1 MFHSRKNLG
10 NLIDLTK
17 DLTKVAVIDSKGR
30 QYTYQQINDLANA
43 VANEL
48 SLQGYKSA
56 DRIAIIAFNSI
67 EFIATYL
74 GILKLG
80 AVVVLINAKAPQEQI
95 EYILNDSVACL
106 IFTDRELVSTLPIKQ
121 LDTIHKFA
129 NTQFNAYDPADTDPA
144 IFLYTSGST
153 GNPKGVMIS
162 HKNHLWM
169 ILGKA
174 RDKFMPQRRM
184 LVAAPCYHMNGL
196 SNMETALAGYATLI
210 LMPKFDARECL
221 TAIATH
227 RVNSI
232 SSVPTMI
239 ALMLKETDLVS
250 TLDLTCIRHI
260 LMGSAPVSKS
270 LYDSI
275 KQTFPNVIV
284 TIAYGLTEVGPGLFG
299 RHATIPT
306 PEMSVGYP
314 IQGIDYRLVDSV
326 LQIKSPSMMMRYNN
340 IDTASITQD
349 GFFITNDLF
358 RTDENGFYY
367 FEGRADD
374 MFVSGGNNIYPRQ
387 VEIALESHPA
397 VMSAAVIG
405 LDDDVKGVKP
415 YAFVVLKQSTTIDS
429 IKNHALTK
437 LAPSHCPRQ
446 IWIIDTMPLNGVN
459 KVDKK
464 KLQDH
469 AQHLLS
475 SI

>member
-10 NLIDLTK
+10 NLIDLTR

-43 VANEL
+43 VANGL
-48 SLQGYKSA
+48 SLQGYKPA

-80 AVVVLINAKAPQEQI
+80 AVVVLINAKAPQEQVN
-95 EYILNDSVACL
+95 YILNDSAACL
-106 IFTDRELVSTLPIKQ
+106 IFTDRTIASTLPVRQ
-121 LDTIHKFA
+121 LDSIHTFTD
-129 NTQFNAYDPADTDPA
+129 TQFDAHDPADTDPA

-196 SNMETALAGYATLI
+196 SNMETSLAGYATLI

-221 TAIATH
+221 QAIAEH

-239 ALMLKETDLVS
+239 ALMLNEKDLIS
-250 TLDLTCIRHI
+250 SLDLTCIRHI

-275 KQTFPNVIV
+275 KQTFPNVFV

-299 RHATIPT
+299 RHATLPT

-314 IQGIDYRLVDSV
+314 IQGIDYRLVDGV
-326 LQIKSPSMMMRYNN
+326 LQIRSPSMMLRYNN

-358 RTDENGFYY
+358 RIDENGFYY

-397 VMSAAVIG
+397 VMSAAVFG
-405 LDDDVKGVKP
+405 LDDNVKGVKP
-415 YAFVVLKQSTTIDS
+415 YAFVVLKELATVES
-429 IKNHALTK
+429 IKEHALTK

-446 IWIIDTMPLNGVN
+446 IWITDNMPLNGVN

-464 KLQDH
+464 KLQDR
-469 AQHLLS
+469 ALGLLS

>member
-1 MFHSRKNLG
+1 MSHLRKNLG
-10 NLIDLTK
+10 DLIDLSK
-17 DLTKVAVIDSKGR
+17 DLTKVAVIDSKSR

-43 VANEL
+43 VANGL
-48 SLQGYKSA
+48 SSQGYKPA

-95 EYILNDSVACL
+95 DYILTDSSACL
-106 IFTDRELVSTLPIKQ
+106 IFSDRELTSKLPVKQ
-121 LDTIHKFA
+121 LDCIHAF
-129 NTQFNAYDPADTDPA
+129 TSSEFISYEPTDIDPA

-174 RDKFMPQRRM
+174 RDKFMPQRRI

-196 SNMETALAGYATLI
+196 SNMETSLAGYATLI

-221 TAIATH
+221 QAIAAN

-239 ALMLKETDLVS
+239 ALMLNETDLVS
-250 TLDLTCIRHI
+250 SLDLTCIRHI

-270 LYDSI
+270 LYYSI
-275 KQTFPNVIV
+275 KQTFPNVVI

-299 RHATIPT
+299 RHATLPT

-314 IQGIDYRLVDSV
+314 ISGIDYRLVDGV
-326 LQIKSPSMMMRYNN
+326 LQIRSPSMMMRYNN
-340 IDTASITQD
+340 IDTAAITQD

-358 RTDENGFYY
+358 RVDENGFYY

-405 LDDDVKGVKP
+405 LEDDMKGVKP
-415 YAFVVLKQSTTIDS
+415 YAFVILKELTTVDS
-429 IKNHALTK
+429 IKDHALTK

-446 IWIIDTMPLNGVN
+446 IWITDTMPLNGVN

-464 KLQDH
+464 KLQDR
-469 AQHLLS
+469 ALDLLS